1 MRLFGSPGMPYSSF
15 RVPNALTWL
24 FLAALLAA
32 TATRLWLALRQIR
45 HVRAHRE
52 AVPPYFADTIPL
64 AAHQKAADYT
74 AAKTRLGILSTSIDA
89 GLVLLLTLGGGV
101 QWLSALWARAFEAG
115 SLGHGTALLL
125 SLFFIQGA
133 VSLPLA
139 LYRTFVVEARFGF
152 NRMTVALFFADLA
165 KQVAVALVLG
175 VPLLLAVLWLMGRMG
190 EHWWLYVWLV
200 VTAFSI
206 GLQLILPP
214 VILPLF
220 NKFTPITEGELA
232 RRVADL
238 LARCGFKSRGLYMMD
253 GSKRS
258 SHGNAFF
265 AGFGATKRIVLF
277 DTLVE
282 RLQPSE
288 VEAVLA
294 HELGH
299 YKLHHIVKM
308 LALGAAMTFAG
319 LWVLGQLI
327 DQPWFYAGL
336 GVTTPSTAAALALF
350 MLAGPEFTFL
360 LHPLLTLYSRK
371 NEFEADAYAKGHAQS
386 SDLIQAL
393 VKLYRDNA
401 STLTPDPLHSAF
413 YDSHPPAALRIARLE
428 AK

>member
-1 MRLFGSPGMPYSSF
+1 M
-15 RVPNALTWL
+15 PNALTWL

-32 TATRLWLALRQIR
+32 TATRLWLAGRQIR
-45 HVRAHRE
+45 HVHAHRA
-52 AVPPYFADTIPL
+52 AVPPSFAETIPL

-74 AAKTRLGILSTSIDA
+74 AAKTRFGVVNTLVDAALILA
-89 GLVLLLTLGGGV
+89 FTLGGGV
-101 QWLSALWARAFEAG
+101 QWLSDLWGNVGSRWFEIG
-115 SLGHGTALLL
+115 SLSHGTALLL

-133 VSLPLA
+133 ISLPLA
-139 LYRTFVVEARFGF
+139 LYRTFVIESRFGF
-152 NRMTVALFFADLA
+152 NRMTLALFFADLA

-175 VPLLLAVLWLMGRMG
+175 VPLLLAVLWLMARMG
-190 EHWWLYVWLV
+190 EYWWLYVWAV
-200 VTAFSI
+200 VTVFSI
-206 GLQLILPP
+206 GLQLIIPP
-214 VILPLF
+214 FILPLF

-232 RRVADL
+232 HRIDEL
-238 LARCGFKSRGLYMMD
+238 LRRCGFKSSGLYKMD

-265 AGFGATKRIVLF
+265 TGFGATKRIVLF
-277 DTLVE
+277 DTLVD
-282 RLQPSE
+282 RLQPAE

-308 LALGAAMTFAG
+308 LVISAAMTFAG

-327 DQPWFYAGL
+327 EHSWFYTGL
-336 GVTTPSTAAALALF
+336 GVTTASTAAALALF
-350 MLAGPEFTFL
+350 MLVGPEFTFL
-360 LHPLLTLYSRK
+360 LHPLMTHYSRK

-386 SDLIQAL
+386 RDLVQAL

-428 AK
+428 SK